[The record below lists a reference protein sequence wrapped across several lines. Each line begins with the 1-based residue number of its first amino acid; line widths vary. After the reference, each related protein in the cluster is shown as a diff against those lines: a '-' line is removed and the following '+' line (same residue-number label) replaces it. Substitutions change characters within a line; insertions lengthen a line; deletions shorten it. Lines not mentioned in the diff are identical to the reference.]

1 MKTNE
6 QKITESCTLAL
17 DRGKRRIKLPAAV
30 VRGLMVELRYQRTQ
44 AEGWKSFADAR
55 GDSIVNL
62 RATVASLT
70 NLINKMGEITE
81 KAETRATAAE
91 ADVREMADVIRDLR
105 DRVADLQASLQ
116 TQEEAI
122 NTANARAAAV
132 AEDAAI
138 RVAAAEAEAASRL
151 AVIRNL
157 RDLTE
162 EYEKS
167 FRVQEVIVH
176 NARNEALELGR
187 KLDAAETKTVAEKKR
202 ADYNERM
209 FESAQSRY
217 ESSKQDAKELAIY
230 ILNISKISQCNM
242 NIRTL
247 IEYYTDVKNG

>member
-91 ADVREMADVIRDLR
+91 ADVLEMADVIRDLR
-105 DRVADLQASLQ
+105 DRVA
-116 TQEEAI
+116 
-122 NTANARAAAV
+122 
-132 AEDAAI
+132 
-138 RVAAAEAEAASRL
+138 AAEAESASRL